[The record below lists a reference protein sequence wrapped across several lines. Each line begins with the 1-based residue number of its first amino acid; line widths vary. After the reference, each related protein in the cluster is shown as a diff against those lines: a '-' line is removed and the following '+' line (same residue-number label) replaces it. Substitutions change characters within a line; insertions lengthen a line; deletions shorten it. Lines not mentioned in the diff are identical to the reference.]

1 VPKITLNQ
9 ICYTAIILNMCIFYV
24 GGTVADK
31 NMQLLSLFNMFALS
45 VGLLLRPLK
54 KKEDE

>member
-1 VPKITLNQ
+1 
-9 ICYTAIILNMCIFYV
+9 MCIFYV